1 MAIKVSNATLKT
13 TIYFVVEPDG
23 SVNRIKAVGDNAEF
37 NAEAERTLSSIKTKY
52 QPATVNNLSVRYL
65 LRFPLT
71 MNFK

>member
-23 SVNRIKAVGDNAEF
+23 SVNRIKAMGDNAEF

-52 QPATVNNLSVRYL
+52 NLQL
-65 LRFPLT
+65 
-71 MNFK
+71 